1 MAKSGFKVFDSDMHI
16 MEPPDLWQRYIEP
29 EFKDQAPIGL
39 TSDDVRDLRM
49 ALSDGR
55 PWGHNPS
62 RDKVQSVRCQNFHLT
77 QTIYRYYS

>member
-39 TSDDVRDLRM
+39 TSEDVRDLEAPLYACHYR
-49 ALSDGR
+49 R
-55 PWGHNPS
+55 P
-62 RDKVQSVRCQNFHLT
+62 
-77 QTIYRYYS
+77 